1 MCVILHDHSSTRH
14 YVKEPRCDIACYS
27 SLAPP
32 VPVMPV
38 TGWEGKQKVLHM
50 NLPYHKGY

>member
-14 YVKEPRCDIACYS
+14 NVKEPMCDIACY
-27 SLAPP
+27 LAPP
-32 VPVMPV
+32 VPVMPMS
-38 TGWEGKQKVLHM
+38 GWEGKQNVLHM